1 MCGMMKFEELNLLEV
16 GHSIQ
21 LAGSVWAGPDKLYII
36 FLPDEKFD
44 KVFEMMEPNLDQ
56 WQQFLRQSDL
66 LETEILTKAS
76 DGTVAKAIVRKSQ
89 RQIDQHVSWKV
100 FRRDGYKCCYC
111 GRDDVPLTVDHLVL
125 WEDGGPSTEQNM
137 VSSCRK
143 CNKARGNT
151 QYADWLR
158 NPTYLKVSKNL
169 SAERRAANE
178 ALVKTLDAIPK
189 VVHTRS
195 R

>member
-1 MCGMMKFEELNLLEV
+1 MMKFEELNLLEV

-21 LAGSVWAGPDKLYII
+21 LAGSVWAGPDKLHIV

-44 KVFEMMEPNLDQ
+44 KPFEMMEMNTDQ

-66 LETEILTKAS
+66 LETEILTKAA

-100 FRRDGYKCCYC
+100 FKRDRYTCCYC

-125 WEDGGPSTEQNM
+125 WEDCGPSIEQNM
-137 VSSCRK
+137 LSSCRK
-143 CNKARGNT
+143 CNKTRGNM
-151 QYADWLR
+151 QYADWLQHPAYR
-158 NPTYLKVSKNL
+158 KVSRGL
-169 SAERRAANE
+169 SPERRAANE
-178 ALVKTLDAIPK
+178 TLLGTLATIPRVMHVK
-189 VVHTRS
+189 S